1 MKQVD
6 QLAEQIIKTKE
17 DTSGEAKRGGGA
29 QAMFPMMTTTQA
41 THMGARG
48 GAFAHSGVNF

>member
-6 QLAEQIIKTKE
+6 QLADQIIKTKE
-17 DTSGEAKRGGGA
+17 NTAGEAQRGGGA
-29 QAMFPMMTTTQA
+29 QVMFPMMAQA